1 MPPRG
6 KQPASTSGHRFWVLI
21 GHNLATPQ
29 IVIFRV
35 LGDSGARMC
44 THRVNQQDYHAPVP
58 WETTFRRQRPHY
70 TGLWLSVPSRAD
82 AFRYIAFCLA
92 NYPALHGLRE
102 SGFRPEDA
110 PIYDSLADVPHLIPL
125 LVLQPD
131 YQPRRWWPVLRGLG
145 VNPVAELQRRGI
157 EPAAPDSELE
167 EAALVD
173 YYVASCEDKCR
184 TQIYGNNVTDEQ
196 RCLVFHPG
204 YHAECI
210 ANCTAEATI
219 ACTLV
224 NQSID
229 IAASCNTS
237 CFSLRPKDVVTGG
250 GGGGDAGGD
259 VVESR
264 EFGSVILL

>member
-1 MPPRG
+1 VPPRG

-131 YQPRRWWPVLRGLG
+131 YQPRRWWANAVAKPLVPARRRRRY
-145 VNPVAELQRRGI
+145 VNDGRLKSTTYTRRT
-157 EPAAPDSELE
+157 PT
-167 EAALVD
+167 
-173 YYVASCEDKCR
+173 R
-184 TQIYGNNVTDEQ
+184 TPRQ
-196 RCLVFHPG
+196 
-204 YHAECI
+204 
-210 ANCTAEATI
+210 
-219 ACTLV
+219 
-224 NQSID
+224 
-229 IAASCNTS
+229 
-237 CFSLRPKDVVTGG
+237 
-250 GGGGDAGGD
+250 
-259 VVESR
+259 
-264 EFGSVILL
+264 

>member
-145 VNPVAELQRRGI
+145 VNPVAELQRRGM

-167 EAALVD
+167 EAAPML
-173 YYVASCEDKCR
+173 ALPPPAAAAALLLAIEAAPPAH
-184 TQIYGNNVTDEQ
+184 Q
-196 RCLVFHPG
+196 
-204 YHAECI
+204 
-210 ANCTAEATI
+210 TAEGGGHPAGPAPLWWIITPGP
-219 ACTLV
+219 
-224 NQSID
+224 
-229 IAASCNTS
+229 
-237 CFSLRPKDVVTGG
+237 SLRTMLSGPQDWSFGG
-250 GGGGDAGGD
+250 GIP
-259 VVESR
+259 R
-264 EFGSVILL
+264 